1 MFTERYLQLLE
12 LCLGGKR
19 VYPLCVPG
27 CGALHREFFA
37 FSSIGGFAAFCNVTR
52 HVLTTMN
59 EPQILTF
66 LDPECKTADLYKLIV
81 NSQLILPTIIFFV
94 NRVLSS

>member
-1 MFTERYLQLLE
+1 
-12 LCLGGKR
+12 
-19 VYPLCVPG
+19 
-27 CGALHREFFA
+27 
-37 FSSIGGFAAFCNVTR
+37 
-52 HVLTTMN
+52 MN